1 MLLTGVPL
9 SVPLRS
15 QLWDLIEIM
24 GFGEDIK
31 VIKYN
36 DDDDDDNDQP
46 PVLYV

>member
-15 QLWDLIEIM
+15 QLWDLIEIFN
-24 GFGEDIK
+24 FGEDIK
-31 VIKYN
+31 AIKYN
-36 DDDDDDNDQP
+36 DDDVDNDQP

>member
-15 QLWDLIEIM
+15 QLWDLIEIL

-31 VIKYN
+31 AIKYN
-36 DDDDDDNDQP
+36 DNDDDNDQP
-46 PVLYV
+46 PELYV